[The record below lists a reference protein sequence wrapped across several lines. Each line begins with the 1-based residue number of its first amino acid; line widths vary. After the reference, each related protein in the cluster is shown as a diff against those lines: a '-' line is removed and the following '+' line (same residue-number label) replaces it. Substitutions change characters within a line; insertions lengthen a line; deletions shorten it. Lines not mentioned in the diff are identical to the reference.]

1 MKKILELFMF
11 TMITFIG
18 MTTVK
23 AEKNENLIYTKYDK
37 ESGVNIYAEDVTY
50 GSMDYNSWMIV
61 SDTDNKIYYC
71 IEPEYPTLGKNES
84 YRAYTIYRG
93 EDIVN
98 NSRLTTTSKEK
109 VQLLSYYG
117 YGFKNHNDKKWYGI
131 TQVMIWREVVK
142 ANGRNIN
149 WVFKKTRNSTPDN
162 NLYLQE
168 VNELQSLV
176 DNHGKKP
183 SFDGLEIKVSLN
195 ESIKLVDDNNAIK
208 NFLISKSDYVDIKE
222 EGNALII
229 TGKKIGKDEI
239 KLTNDIG
246 IKEEYQLY
254 SSSKQDIITR
264 GRIIPLESIFLV
276 EVEGGTV
283 TLNKKDKETNSTTP
297 QGDAALLNAK
307 YVITNEND
315 EIITEVIIDKQN
327 KKIELPYGKYKIKE
341 IEAPNGYKLNEE
353 INEFEI
359 NETNKE
365 VNLDLYDLVIKGT
378 HIINK
383 YKGGAG
389 EEFTL
394 EKDCIF
400 EVRDKNN
407 NVVGTIKTY
416 KNGVGTI
423 KLPFGK
429 YTIYQIKGT
438 DNYSFIAPYEIE
450 ITKDQ
455 EEIEI
460 DLKNIKYSKLI
471 IKKID
476 SITKE
481 ALPGAKFELYNEN
494 DILIYSGITDEN
506 GLLIAENL
514 KIGKYYIK
522 EVESPK
528 YYVNNE
534 NKIYFN
540 VNDNGLVIEK
550 EIENNKGLGKLKI
563 IKKDKEN
570 NTYLKNVKFNIYEFN
585 TNKLLYEGITNE
597 DGNIILELPYGKYY
611 LIEVESLEGYKNN
624 SNKTIFEIT
633 DETELEITIY
643 NEKEERNPDTK
654 DNILGYFVLTLI
666 SIFSITTIFI
676 SVNKKN

>member
-1 MKKILELFMF
+1 MKKILKLFMF
-11 TMITFIG
+11 TMIMFIG

-23 AEKNENLIYTKYDK
+23 AEKNENLIYTKYYK

-168 VNELQSLV
+168 VNDLQSLV

-195 ESIKLVDDNNAIK
+195 ESIKLVDDNNAMK

-341 IEAPNGYKLNEE
+341 TEAPNGYKLNEE
-353 INEFEI
+353 IYEFEI

-394 EKDCIF
+394 EKNCIF

-570 NTYLKNVKFNIYEFN
+570 NNYLKNVKFNIYEFN

>member
-1 MKKILELFMF
+1 MKKILKLFMF

-93 EDIVN
+93 GDIVN

-176 DNHGKKP
+176 DNHSKKP

-389 EEFTL
+389 EKFTL

>member
-1 MKKILELFMF
+1 MKKILKLFMLI
-11 TMITFIG
+11 MIMFIG

-37 ESGVNIYAEDVTY
+37 ESGVNVYAEDVTY

-149 WVFKKTRNSTPDN
+149 WVFKRTRNSTPDN

-222 EGNALII
+222 EDNALII

-297 QGDAALLNAK
+297 QGDATLLNAK

-315 EIITEVIIDKQN
+315 EIINEVIIDKQN

-353 INEFEI
+353 IYEFEI

-429 YTIYQIKGT
+429 YTVYQIKGT
-438 DNYSFIAPYEIE
+438 DNYSFITPYEIE
-450 ITKDQ
+450 ITKEQ

-481 ALPGAKFELYNEN
+481 ALPGAKFELYNEK

-506 GLLIAENL
+506 GLLTIENL

-528 YYVNNE
+528 YYVNDE

-540 VNDNGLVIEK
+540 VDDNGLVIEK

-585 TNKLLYEGITNE
+585 TDKLLYEGITNE
-597 DGNIILELPYGKYY
+597 DGNIILELPYGKYF

>member
-1 MKKILELFMF
+1 MKKILKLFMF
-11 TMITFIG
+11 TMIMFIG

-71 IEPEYPTLGKNES
+71 IEPEYPNLGKNES

-149 WVFKKTRNSTPDN
+149 WVFKRTRNSTPDN

-297 QGDAALLNAK
+297 QGDATLLNAK

-315 EIITEVIIDKQN
+315 EIINEVIIDKQN

-353 INEFEI
+353 IYEFEI

-429 YTIYQIKGT
+429 YTVYQIKGT
-438 DNYSFIAPYEIE
+438 DNYSFITPYEIE
-450 ITKDQ
+450 ITKEQ

-481 ALPGAKFELYNEN
+481 ALPGAKFELYNEK

-506 GLLIAENL
+506 GLLTIENL

-540 VNDNGLVIEK
+540 VDDNGLVIEK

-585 TNKLLYEGITNE
+585 TDKLLYEGITNE
-597 DGNIILELPYGKYY
+597 DGNIILELPYGKYF